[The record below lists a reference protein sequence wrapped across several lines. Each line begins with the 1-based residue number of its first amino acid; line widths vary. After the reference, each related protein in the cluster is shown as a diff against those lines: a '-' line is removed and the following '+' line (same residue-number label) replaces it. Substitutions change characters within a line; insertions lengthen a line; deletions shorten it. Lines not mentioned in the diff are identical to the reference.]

1 MQYDNG
7 IYKKD
12 DEKFMNWLLDP
23 FSYEFMRQALMA
35 GVLIGILCPIIG
47 TYLIVQRMALLGDV
61 VAHAVLP
68 GLAIA
73 NFLNLPLLIGAFVSG
88 MFSTFVTS
96 WIRAQSKVKVDT
108 AMAITFSSF
117 FSLGVAL
124 LTGLR
129 SRLDLEEL
137 LFGDILSITPADVRE
152 IGLITLG
159 ILLAVKVFY
168 KELLFFTFD
177 RLGAEAMGLPVG
189 LINFGLMAAITLTIV
204 ASIKTVGVILVVAL
218 MVSPAAAAYLLTKEL
233 HWMMIIGSGLGV
245 FSCMVGMYISYYLNT
260 PSGPAISLT
269 LFTCFLLALLFS
281 PSQGILTRNHQKTN
295 QKRKRSP
302 KDSPV

>member
-1 MQYDNG
+1 MD
-7 IYKKD
+7 
-12 DEKFMNWLLDP
+12 WLLDP
-23 FSYEFMRQALMA
+23 FNYEFMRQALTA

-47 TYLIVQRMALLGDV
+47 TYLIVQRMAMLGDV

-73 NFLNLPLLIGAFVSG
+73 NFFNFPLVAGAFVSG

-129 SRLDLEEL
+129 SRLDLEDL
-137 LFGDILSITPADVRE
+137 LFGDILSITPADVWE
-152 IGLITLG
+152 VGLVTLFVLVG
-159 ILLAVKVFY
+159 VKVFY

-177 RLGAEAMGLPVG
+177 RLGAEAVGLPVTK
-189 LINFGLMAAITLTIV
+189 INFCLMAAITLTIV
-204 ASIKTVGVILVVAL
+204 VSIKAVGVILVVAL

-233 HWMMIIGSGLGV
+233 HWMMVVGSGVGV
-245 FSCMVGMYISYYLNT
+245 LSCMIGMYISYYFNT
-260 PSGPAISLT
+260 PSGPAIALT
-269 LFTCFLLALLFS
+269 LFT
-281 PSQGILTRNHQKTN
+281 
-295 QKRKRSP
+295 
-302 KDSPV
+302 